1 MRPASTTSPAAF
13 AARADALRVGDRV
26 RTTAHRWETV
36 TAVAAGGRYSRSIRV
51 TTDLTGPE
59 MPWEWVNGHRVIVQ
73 RPASTGVDLHPI
85 GTATALP
92 VAA

>member
-1 MRPASTTSPAAF
+1 VTRPPSTAAPAF
-13 AARADALRVGDRV
+13 VVRADALRVGDRV

-36 TAVAAGGRYSRSIRV
+36 TALATGDRYSRSTHV
-51 TTDLTGPE
+51 TTDFTGPE
-59 MPWEWVNGHRVIVQ
+59 MPWVWVNGHRVIVQ
-73 RPASTGVDLHPI
+73 RPTTTVVQLHPT

>member
-1 MRPASTTSPAAF
+1 MRPASTPAPTAF
-13 AARADALRVGDRV
+13 VARADALRVGDRV

-36 TAVAAGGRYSRSIRV
+36 TALAAGDRYSRSIRV
-51 TTDLTGPE
+51 TTDFTGTE

-73 RPASTGVDLHPI
+73 RPAATVVELHPI
-85 GTATALP
+85 GAAAALP

>member
-1 MRPASTTSPAAF
+1 MRPADSPAPAAF
-13 AARADALRVGDRV
+13 VARADALRVGDRV

-36 TAVAAGGRYSRSIRV
+36 TALATGDQYSRSTRV
-51 TTDLTGPE
+51 TTDYTGPE

-73 RPASTGVDLHPI
+73 RPTPAVVQLHPT
-85 GTATALP
+85 GTATAPP